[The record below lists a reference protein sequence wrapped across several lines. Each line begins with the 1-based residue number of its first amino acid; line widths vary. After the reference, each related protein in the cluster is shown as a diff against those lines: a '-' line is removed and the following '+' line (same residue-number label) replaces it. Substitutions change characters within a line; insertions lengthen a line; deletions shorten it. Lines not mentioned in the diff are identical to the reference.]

1 MAGNLTLSR
10 EFDIL
15 WSSTA
20 PDVMPMLF
28 DNITARIPLIHWF
41 AEQGRIEMRSGGFAL
56 EKLIYKERL
65 TATGFSG
72 LTNITATVPDPWT
85 RIAYNWKNIAIPF
98 KIPGT
103 HLLKNSGQAKVF
115 DLIEGL
121 LEAAELSGTEAIGGS
136 TLGVFSTADETDE
149 TRITG
154 LQSVLSATQTT
165 SGTVG
170 QLNRSNAFWRQQ
182 VGTAITDFSAHG
194 LSRWRNLW
202 LNCQRGN
209 ETPGMVCTTLTQ
221 FSNFLDALTQSLS
234 YNLPVVASAQ
244 RLDVGFPDV
253 FFLGSKVIHDAG
265 VPASTA
271 YMINGQT
278 AKLIVHEDANLVAE
292 EFQSNL
298 INGEYAV
305 VSALIFSGNLAFTE
319 LTRNGVITG
328 GDSD

>member
-1 MAGNLTLSR
+1 MPGNLSLSR

-28 DNITARIPLIHWF
+28 DNITARIPLIQWYS
-41 AEQGRIEMRSGGFAL
+41 EQGRIEMRSGGFAL

-65 TATGFSG
+65 AATGFSG
-72 LTNITATVPDPWT
+72 LTRITATVPDPWT

-103 HLLKNSGQAKVF
+103 HLLKNSGPAKVF

-121 LEAAELSGTEAIGGS
+121 LEAAELSGTEAIGGQ
-136 TLGVFSTADETDE
+136 TVGVFSTADETDE

-154 LQSVLSATQTT
+154 LQSVLSATATT

-182 VGTAITDFSAHG
+182 VGTAITDFSANG
-194 LSRWRNLW
+194 LSRLRNLW

-209 ETPGMVCTTLTQ
+209 QTPGAVVTTLTQ
-221 FSNFLDALTQSLS
+221 YSNFLDALTATLR
-234 YNLPVVASAQ
+234 YNMPLVGSAG
-244 RLDVGFPDV
+244 RMDVGVPDV
-253 FFLGSKVIHDAG
+253 FFLGSKVMHDVG
-265 VPASTA
+265 VPASAA
-271 YMINGQT
+271 YMINGDT
-278 AKLIVHEDANLVAE
+278 SKIVVHEDANLVAE
-292 EFQSNL
+292 E
-298 INGEYAV
+298 
-305 VSALIFSGNLAFTE
+305 
-319 LTRNGVITG
+319 
-328 GDSD
+328 